1 MIRKHS
7 TMERIRLCEK
17 DARKKG
23 IGRRSTKQH
32 FLRPGRKPNKTR
44 QEIIECIREEM
55 VHYSGKQKIYKMLPS
70 GQVLTNWAT
79 WRKSV
84 HFLKLQFLHIA
95 VKNRF
100 KEKVVVKMNVLT
112 HAKCLV
118 QCQAYSSCSMKSAV
132 SVFIII
138 ITISISSLINVER
151 HIWI

>member
-1 MIRKHS
+1 MIRKNS
-7 TMERIRLCEK
+7 TMEMIILCEK
-17 DARKKG
+17 DAQKKG
-23 IGRRSTKQH
+23 INRRRTKRH
-32 FLRPGRKPNKTR
+32 FLKPGRKPNKTR
-44 QEIIECIREEM
+44 QEIIEYIREEM
-55 VHYSGKQKIYKMLPS
+55 VRYSRKRKLYKMLPS

-84 HFLKLQFLHIA
+84 HFLKLQFPHVA
-95 VKNRF
+95 VKNCF
-100 KEKVVVKMNVLT
+100 KEKVVVKINVLT

-132 SVFIII
+132 SVIII